1 MDVGE
6 ICTREVV
13 IATRNT
19 TVVEAARLMREYH
32 VGDLVVVDES
42 EGRRVPVGIVT
53 DRDIVV
59 GVLALGLDPAVLTVG
74 DIMGSHLVTAA
85 EDDDV
90 YETLQIMRTRG
101 VRRVPVVNTAGALVG
116 IVALDD
122 ILEIFAEELDA
133 AVKVVAREQANESQR
148 RR

>member
-1 MDVGE
+1 
-6 ICTREVV
+6 
-13 IATRNT
+13 
-19 TVVEAARLMREYH
+19 MREYH

-74 DIMGSHLVTAA
+74 DIMGSDLVTAA

>member
-59 GVLALGLDPAVLTVG
+59 CVLALGLDPAVLTVG

>member
-6 ICTREVV
+6 ICTRDVV
-13 IATRNT
+13 ITTRDT

-42 EGRRVPVGIVT
+42 SGRRVPVGIVT

-59 GVLALGLDPAVLTVG
+59 GVVALGLDPAVLTVG
-74 DIMGSHLVTAA
+74 DIMGGELATAA
-85 EDDDV
+85 EQDDV
-90 YETLQIMRTRG
+90 YETLQVMRARG
-101 VRRVPVVNTAGALVG
+101 VRRVPVVGADGTLAGIL
-116 IVALDD
+116 ALDD
-122 ILEIFAEELDA
+122 VLEILAEELDA
-133 AVKVVAREQANESQR
+133 AVKVVAREQANETQR

>member
-19 TVVEAARLMREYH
+19 TVVEAARLMREHH
-32 VGDLVVVDES
+32 VGDLVVVDGS
-42 EGRRVPVGIVT
+42 GGRRVPVGIVT

-74 DIMGSHLVTAA
+74 DIMGSGIVTTA
-85 EDDDV
+85 ENDDV
-90 YETLQIMRTRG
+90 YETLQIMRARG
-101 VRRVPVVNTAGALVG
+101 VRRVPVVDAEGALVG

-133 AVKVVAREQANESQR
+133 AVKVVAREQANESR
-148 RR
+148 RRR

>member
-74 DIMGSHLVTAA
+74 DIMGSHLVTAT

>member
-74 DIMGSHLVTAA
+74 DIMGSDLVTAA

>member
-133 AVKVVAREQANESQR
+133 AVKVVARERANESQR

>member
-74 DIMGSHLVTAA
+74 DIMGSHLVTAT

-116 IVALDD
+116 IVVLDD

>member
-116 IVALDD
+116 IVVLDD